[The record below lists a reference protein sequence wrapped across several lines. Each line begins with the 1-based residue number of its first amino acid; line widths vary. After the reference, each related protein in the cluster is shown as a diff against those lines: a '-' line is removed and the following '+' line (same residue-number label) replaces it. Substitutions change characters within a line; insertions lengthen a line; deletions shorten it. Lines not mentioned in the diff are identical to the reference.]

1 MKWAT
6 SCFLILVLNL
16 THSTLPVCPRQWD
29 LGIVSRGFSGGEQRN
44 RSSSLTWSV
53 AMIISRNKRQFFR
66 CRENSSTGLS
76 WYTKM
81 AAVSLFCT
89 PICPLWRHVKT
100 TIKYFKLSRQK
111 FSIFTKTIMH
121 LVHLPPTQPQPHP
134 PLPPPQKKQIHDHCF
149 QFLLGITVISRDIED
164 NAYANVWGINKVH
177 YRICENDEW

>member
-1 MKWAT
+1 MKQAT

-53 AMIISRNKRQFFR
+53 AMLISQNKRQFFR

-76 WYTKM
+76 WYTNM

-100 TIKYFKLSRQK
+100 TIKYFKLSRRK
-111 FSIFTKTIMH
+111 FTIFTDYNAPCSPSANPAPA
-121 LVHLPPTQPQPHP
+121 PP
-134 PLPPPQKKQIHDHCF
+134 PPPQK
-149 QFLLGITVISRDIED
+149 
-164 NAYANVWGINKVH
+164 NKSMTIVF
-177 YRICENDEW
+177 NFS

>member
-121 LVHLPPTQPQPHP
+121 LVHLPPTQPQQHP
-134 PLPPPQKKQIHDHCF
+134 PPPPPPKKNPWPLF
-149 QFLLGITVISRDIED
+149 SISLR
-164 NAYANVWGINKVH
+164 YYSHLKRYRKQCLCKRLGINKVH
-177 YRICENDEW
+177 YRLCENDEW